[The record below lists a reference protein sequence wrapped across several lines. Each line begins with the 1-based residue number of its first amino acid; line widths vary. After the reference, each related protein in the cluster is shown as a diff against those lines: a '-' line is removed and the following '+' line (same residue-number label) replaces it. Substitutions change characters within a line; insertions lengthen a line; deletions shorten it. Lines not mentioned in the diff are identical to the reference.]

1 VLVSRALDA
10 RGRGRYGA
18 EAAFWSRAADL
29 TPDLVLAAE
38 RILAAASA
46 RFVGGSTNLSREL
59 LERARPHLATPMVR
73 AQAYRL
79 EAALNSF
86 TVPSEIPCVLLEA
99 AKEIEALDPRLARD
113 TYADALAACTVS
125 AQLTNGTTPS
135 EVALVALRAPASPD
149 AQPTVADVLLEAF
162 GTRYAIGYADAVPI
176 YRQGVAMLCASSA
189 EPGISRW
196 SVLGSK
202 AAEELWDVNGYVTM
216 LRAMERTERERGAID
231 SLRVTLNRLA
241 DYEMWTGRF
250 ARADEY
256 HSEAAEI
263 GGALGEN
270 PATWY
275 MVKAELFAWQGRES
289 DARAAAAGLM
299 ADLDGETPAGVA
311 LNSAHL
317 ALAVLDVA
325 NCRYEDALMNANRSS
340 MSTRSL
346 MATIVFGR
354 SSKPAPGPATSIS
367 PRVPS
372 HDSVNAFRRAERH
385 GHSASLL
392 ARRQCWP
399 TGTRPSSCTGMRYST
414 SEPPRCKRTSP
425 RAHLLYGEWLRRSG
439 RRADARSELRRAH
452 EMFAAM
458 GAEPSPNV
466 PPASW
471 ARPVNGPAA
480 ARSRRR
486 PS

>member
-29 TPDLVLAAE
+29 TPNLVLAAE

-79 EAALNSF
+79 EAA
-86 TVPSEIPCVLLEA
+86 
-99 AKEIEALDPRLARD
+99 KEIEALDPRLARD
-113 TYADALAACTVS
+113 TYADGLAACTVS

-135 EVALVALRAPASPD
+135 EVALAALRAPASPD
-149 AQPTVADVLLEAF
+149 AEPTVADVLLEAF
-162 GTRYAIGYADAVPI
+162 ATRYAIGYVDDVPA
-176 YRQGVAMLCASSA
+176 YRRGVAMLCEIGT

-202 AAEELWDVNGYVTM
+202 AAEELSDANGYVTM
-216 LRAMERTERERGAID
+216 LRAMERTERERGAVD

-250 ARADEY
+250 ARVDEY

-263 GGALGEN
+263 GRALGEN
-270 PATWY
+270 AATWY

-299 ADLDGETPAGVA
+299 ADWDGETPAGVA
-311 LNSAHL
+311 VNSAHL
-317 ALAVLDVA
+317 ALAVLNIA
-325 NCRYEDALMNANRSS
+325 SGRYEDALMNARQIFDVDPLTHGNHCLREIVEAGV
-340 MSTRSL
+340 RAGDL
-346 MATIVFGR
+346 DLATTALAR
-354 SSKPAPGPATSIS
+354 LHERARASAT
-367 PRVPS
+367 PW
-372 HDSVNAFRRAERH
+372 AL
-385 GHSASLL
+385 GLL
-392 ARRQCWP
+392 ARAQALL
-399 TGTRPSSCTGMRYST
+399 TDGD
-414 SEPPRCKRTSP
+414 EAERCYRESVEHLGATAVQTDLA
-425 RAHLLYGEWLRRSG
+425 RAHLLYGEWLRRRG
-439 RRADARSELRRAH
+439 RRTDARSEQRRAH
-452 EMFAAM
+452 EMFAVM
-458 GAEPSPNV
+458 GADGFAE
-466 PPASW
+466 
-471 ARPVNGPAA
+471 RA
-480 ARSRRR
+480 ARELGATGERARRR
-486 PS
+486 AIESTRS